1 MLGLGC
7 GSVGGVLGYHKGRP
21 GFAQSPTLYKPGMVA
36 HVCDPSTQ
44 EVKGKGLKVSV
55 SDHPGLDRELEAS
68 LGYMKSYFRERG
80 REEGCRWEA
89 GHSISFSEYTKNSI
103 KSIFLCGLNE

>member
-1 MLGLGC
+1 M
-7 GSVGGVLGYHKGRP
+7 LGYHKGCP

-44 EVKGKGLKVSV
+44 EVKAKGLKVSV
-55 SDHPGLDRELEAS
+55 SDHPGLDRELEAN

-89 GHSISFSEYTKNSI
+89 GHSISFSEYAKNSI